1 MTQTAHLE
9 ELARQVR
16 NATRDVL
23 AAAKES
29 WLTWAPPGTSNH
41 ILWHAGHALWLQ
53 VALCILPLTGR
64 SELPSGWRE
73 AFGSRCRP
81 VNTTSHWPVW
91 NEVHRLLTEQLG
103 RFVRPN

>member
-16 NATRDVL
+16 NATLDVL
-23 AAAKES
+23 ATAKES

-41 ILWHAGHALWLQ
+41 ILWYAGHALWLQ
-53 VALCILPLTGR
+53 DGLCILPLTGR

-73 AFGSRCRP
+73 TFGSRCRL
-81 VNTTSHWPVW
+81 VNATSHWPGW
-91 NEVHRLLTEQLG
+91 IEVHRLLTEQLG
-103 RFVRPN
+103 RIVRPN